1 MVSASEVSR
10 LTAVLESNGFRLVSG
25 VSGRGCVRDGED
37 NLVDIGTVSFDEEG
51 RGVYRG
57 GKGGEVR
64 FSSDAFRGHGSIG
77 DVEVRCLTPEAQMQ
91 AHSGYEPSPK
101 DAHDVRL
108 LCEAFGLTALPPYR
122 D

>member
-1 MVSASEVSR
+1 
-10 LTAVLESNGFRLVSG
+10 
-25 VSGRGCVRDGED
+25 
-37 NLVDIGTVSFDEEG
+37 
-51 RGVYRG
+51 
-57 GKGGEVR
+57 
-64 FSSDAFRGHGSIG
+64 
-77 DVEVRCLTPEAQMQ
+77 MQ